1 MLQTVLLEFPDMEA
15 MVRTPIMERE
25 TQLASQVRLA
35 SKQPLSLN
43 LNTVFQR
50 KYRKAAAAAAAAAAV
65 TATTTIQKY
74 AY

>member
-1 MLQTVLLEFPDMEA
+1 MPQTVLLEFPDMEA

-50 KYRKAAAAAAAAAAV
+50 KYRKAAAAV